1 VPSTGIDFWL
11 FRQRIFKKEPRA
23 LGPRRIP
30 SGIRAILD
38 WMGTHFLD
46 DLERKLK
53 LNHSP
58 EGWKVIKSIGSRVR
72 DDYINSRYTSR
83 AEAEK
88 AFANLV
94 EQSEACKATK
104 VVARPAPV
112 RMWREP

>member
-1 VPSTGIDFWL
+1 
-11 FRQRIFKKEPRA
+11 
-23 LGPRRIP
+23 
-30 SGIRAILD
+30 
-38 WMGTHFLD
+38 MGTHFLD

-88 AFANLV
+88 AFASLV

-104 VVARPAPV
+104 VVARPAAMRV
-112 RMWREP
+112 WREP